1 MSKKHD
7 ELLKDNE
14 IIGLNKEILK
24 LILDNFEEEIFV
36 VNSDNIAIYVND
48 VSERHYGMKPE
59 EIIGKSTSELL
70 DLFLCDPLITPM
82 VREEKRKVTLEQT
95 TVIGKKIHTT
105 AIPVLDV
112 NGDIELI
119 IYYSKDI
126 TKYEEMKRELK
137 LTRDMLAKEPLGDD
151 ENNDGRNT
159 LLQNAPVD
167 IIAESN
173 VMKDVLNTAERVAEV
188 DSTVLILG
196 ESGTGKGVIARY
208 IHNLSH
214 KERGSFIAINCAA
227 IPEELLEAELFGYES
242 GSFTG
247 ANDKGKIGF
256 MELANNG
263 TLFLDE
269 ISELSP
275 KLQAKLLHVLQ
286 DKQFFKIGGRKLI
299 NTNARIITATNR
311 NLKKRVEEGFF
322 RQDLYFRL
330 NVIGIEIPSLR
341 ERREDILPLT
351 EYFLDKF
358 NKYYKSNHDISKE
371 CLDVLRKHIWKGNI
385 RELENLIERLTVMV
399 EEKTIDIN
407 HLPKGWLNNSKYKID
422 EFNSVSLDSIKEE
435 VERDI
440 IVKAYEKCGSSRK
453 VAKMLNISQSRASR
467 LIYKHNFG

>member
-7 ELLKDNE
+7 ELLRDNE
-14 IIGLNKEILK
+14 IIGLNKEIFK
-24 LILDNFEEEIFV
+24 LILDNYEEEIFV
-36 VNSDNIAIYVND
+36 VNSDNVAIYVNNA
-48 VSERHYGMKPE
+48 SERHYGKKPE
-59 EIIGKSTSELL
+59 EIIGKSSSELM
-70 DLFLCDPLITPM
+70 DLFLCDPLITPI

-105 AIPVLDV
+105 AIPVLDA

-126 TKYEEMKRELK
+126 TKFEEMKHELK
-137 LTRDMLAKEPLGDD
+137 LTRDMLVKKTLDD
-151 ENNDGRNT
+151 EINDGINISV
-159 LLQNAPVD
+159 QNSPMH
-167 IIAESN
+167 IIAESS
-173 VMKDVLNTAERVAEV
+173 VMKDVLNKAERVAEV

-196 ESGTGKGVIARY
+196 ESGTGKGILARY
-208 IHNLSH
+208 IHNMSH
-214 KERGSFIAINCAA
+214 KEKESFIVINCAA
-227 IPEELLEAELFGYES
+227 IPDELLEAELFGYEA

-247 ANDKGKIGF
+247 AKDKGKIGF

-311 NLKKRVEEGFF
+311 DLKKRVEEGLF

-341 ERREDILPLT
+341 ERREDILPLID
-351 EYFLDKF
+351 YFLDKF
-358 NKYYKSNHDISKE
+358 NKQYKSNHDISNE
-371 CLDVLRKHIWKGNI
+371 CLDMLRNHAWKGNI
-385 RELENLIERLTVMV
+385 RELENLMERLTVMV
-399 EEKTIDIN
+399 EEKTIDVK

-435 VERDI
+435 VERDM
-440 IVKAYEKCGSSRK
+440 IVEAYEKCGSSRK

-467 LIYKHNFG
+467 LIYKYTTD

>member
-14 IIGLNKEILK
+14 ILDLNKETLK
-24 LILDNFEEEIFV
+24 LILDNFGEEIFV
-36 VNSDNIAIYVND
+36 VNSDNIAVYVNNA
-48 VSERHYGMKPE
+48 SERHYGMKPE
-59 EIIGKSTSELL
+59 EIIGKSSSELL
-70 DLFLCDPLITPM
+70 DLCFCDPPITPL
-82 VREEKRKVTLEQT
+82 VRKEKRKVTLEQT

-105 AIPVLDV
+105 AIPVLDA

-126 TKYEEMKRELK
+126 TKFEEMKRELE
-137 LTRDMLAKEPLGDD
+137 LTRDMLAKKPLDD
-151 ENNDGRNT
+151 ETNDGRNIS
-159 LLQNAPVD
+159 LQNSPMH
-167 IIAESN
+167 IIAESS
-173 VMKDVLNTAERVAEV
+173 VMKDVLNTAERVAKV
-188 DSTVLILG
+188 DSTLLILG
-196 ESGTGKGVIARY
+196 ESGTGKGVLARY
-208 IHNLSH
+208 IHNMSH
-214 KERGSFIAINCAA
+214 KEKAAFIAINCAA

-247 ANDKGKIGF
+247 AKDKGKIGF

-311 NLKKRVEEGFF
+311 DLKKRVEEGFF

-358 NKYYKSNHDISKE
+358 NKQYKSNHDISNE
-371 CLDVLRKHIWKGNI
+371 CLDMLRNHIWKGNI

-407 HLPKGWLNNSKYKID
+407 HLPKGWLNTLKYKID

-435 VERDI
+435 VERDL
-440 IVKAYEKCGSSRK
+440 IVNAYEKCGSSRK

-467 LIYKHNFG
+467 LIYKYITD